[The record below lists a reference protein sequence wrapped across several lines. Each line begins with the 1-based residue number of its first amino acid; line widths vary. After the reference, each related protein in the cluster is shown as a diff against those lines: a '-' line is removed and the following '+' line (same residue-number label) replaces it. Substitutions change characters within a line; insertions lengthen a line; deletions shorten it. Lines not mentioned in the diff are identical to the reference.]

1 MLVDKLTSNQI
12 LLHGE
17 EEDAEEAQEVDAGER
32 DAKRTGNIVN
42 TEAKKGDRKQVRSR
56 LERGTTISCF
66 SSEIRRAA
74 IAAPSA

>member
-12 LLHGE
+12 LLHREEEEEEEE
-17 EEDAEEAQEVDAGER
+17 EEDAR
-32 DAKRTGNIVN
+32 RTGNIVN